1 MDRNLVQRISVA
13 AVGIP
18 AAIGIMWWGGWA
30 MAIALAV
37 IAMLGVGEL
46 MNIAAQ
52 RNVTGFRVPAMLA
65 AAAVPLAVTCI
76 WFTTGSPVPAG
87 DWVLGVI
94 AVAVIAT
101 LFATVTWRAPEQAPL
116 ASAAVTLFA
125 VFYVA
130 VLPAFMIAIRHG
142 VHGTASWGGA
152 AMVLFPMV
160 VIWVC
165 DTAAMFGGRAFGGPK
180 LAPVVSPG
188 KTRSGGLSG
197 VVGGMAIAPLFVFF
211 VFPAVGVELS
221 LGGALAI
228 AFTLSV
234 LGQMGDL
241 AESLFKREA
250 GVKDSSNLIP
260 GHGGI
265 LDRFDS
271 IYIAMPVAAIGY
283 HLLGVL

>member
-18 AAIGIMWWGGWA
+18 AAVAVIWWGGWA
-30 MAIALAV
+30 
-37 IAMLGVGEL
+37 
-46 MNIAAQ
+46 
-52 RNVTGFRVPAMLA
+52 LA
-65 AAAVPLAVTCI
+65 AALALIAALGAGEMMNLAARKGVAGFRMPAIAAAAVVPLAVTAI
-76 WFTTGSPVPAG
+76 RFSTGSPVPPG
-87 DWVLGVI
+87 DWTLGVLAASVI
-94 AVAVIAT
+94 AV
-101 LFATVTWRAPEQAPL
+101 LFAAVAWRAPDRDPL
-116 ASAAVTLFA
+116 ASAAVTLFT
-125 VFYVA
+125 VLYVA
-130 VLPAFMIAIRHG
+130 VLPTFMIAIRHG
-142 VHGTASWGGA
+142 MHDTGSWGGA

-197 VVGGMAIAPLFVFF
+197 VAGGMLVAPLFVLF
-211 VFPAVGVELS
+211 VFPAAGIGVGMA
-221 LGGALAI
+221 GALAM

-234 LGQMGDL
+234 FGQVGDL

>member
-18 AAIGIMWWGGWA
+18 AAIGIVWWGGWA
-30 MAIALAV
+30 MAAALAV
-37 IAMLGVGEL
+37 IAALGVGEL
-46 MNIAAQ
+46 LDIADRKQ
-52 RNVTGFRVPAMLA
+52 VRGFRTPAMMLA
-65 AAAVPLAVTCI
+65 AAVPVAITLGYFI
-76 WFTTGSPVPAG
+76 MGSPVPSG
-87 DWVLGVI
+87 ESVLGAM
-94 AVAVIAT
+94 AVVVIAT
-101 LFATVTWRAPEQAPL
+101 LFAAVAGRAPDHSPL
-116 ASAAVTLFA
+116 GSAAVTLFA
-125 VFYVA
+125 LLYVA
-130 VLPAFMIAIRHG
+130 LLPSFMILIRHG
-142 VHGTASWGGA
+142 AHDTRSWAGA
-152 AMVLFPMV
+152 ALVLFPMV

-188 KTRSGGLSG
+188 KTRSGGISG
-197 VVGGMAIAPLFVFF
+197 VVGGMAVAPLFALL
-211 VFPAVGVELS
+211 VFPAVGVEL
-221 LGGALAI
+221 GVAGALAI

-234 LGQMGDL
+234 LGQVGDL

-250 GVKDSSNLIP
+250 GVKDSSNIIP

>member
-18 AAIGIMWWGGWA
+18 AAIGIIWWGGWV
-30 MAIALAV
+30 MAAALAV

-46 MNIAAQ
+46 MSIAAQ
-52 RNVTGFRVPAMLA
+52 RNVIGFRVPAMLA
-65 AAAVPLAVTCI
+65 AAAIPLVVVCV
-76 WFTTGSPVPAG
+76 WFTTGSPVPSG

-101 LFATVTWRAPEQAPL
+101 LFAAVAWRAPDQAPL

-125 VFYVA
+125 VLYVA

-142 VHGTASWGGA
+142 MHGTASWGGA

-197 VVGGMAIAPLFVFF
+197 VIGGMVIAPLFAFF
-211 VFPAVGVELS
+211 VFPAVGVEL
-221 LGGALAI
+221 GVAGALAI

-234 LGQMGDL
+234 LGQVGDL